1 MPPGEIYG
9 LLGLNGAGKTTMI
22 RMLLGM
28 VRPSAGGVELFGA
41 WVHPGRLPIWGRVG
55 YLVETPAAYP
65 ELTVRENLLIAYRLR
80 RLARPAAVSEVIE
93 RLALGS
99 YADRRA
105 LGFLS
110 EATGIGGLFVFG
122 LVFIWVFGREFAD
135 RTVKD
140 LLALPVPR
148 AAIVAAKFTVATA
161 WCLLLAAWTGL
172 LGIGVVTALRLPGA
186 DAGTVGHGLFRLL
199 LTAIMTI
206 TLVAPFAL
214 LASVARGYLAPVGA
228 ILLATFLGQIVAT
241 LGYGAYFPWAVPALY
256 AGIAGVHTRPGPI
269 GYLLVALVGLAAV
282 LGTGSWWRRA
292 DQTR

>member
-1 MPPGEIYG
+1 MGDFIAAIRVELLKLRRSRTPWITALGFGLVALVDGLFMVILKNPAAARSWG
-9 LLGLNGAGKTTMI
+9 LLGAK
-22 RMLLGM
+22 
-28 VRPSAGGVELFGA
+28 AQ
-41 WVHPGRLPIWGRVG
+41 
-55 YLVETPAAYP
+55 
-65 ELTVRENLLIAYRLR
+65 LTVG
-80 RLARPAAVSEVIE
+80 V
-93 RLALGS
+93 
-99 YADRRA
+99 ADTPTA

-148 AAIVAAKFTVATA
+148 AAIVAAKFAVATA
-161 WCLLLAAWTGL
+161 WCLVLAAWTGA
-172 LGIGVVTALRLPGA
+172 LGMGVVTALRLPGA
-186 DAGTVGHGLFRLL
+186 DAGTVVSGLVRLL
-199 LTAIMTI
+199 LTAFMTI
-206 TLVAPFAL
+206 ALVAPFAL
-214 LASVARGYLAPVGA
+214 LASVARGYLAPVGG

-256 AGIAGVHTRPGPI
+256 AGIAGVGTRPGPV
-269 GYLLVALVGLAAV
+269 GYLLVALVGLAAM